1 MKSRTF
7 VLPNV
12 SSNYGARDANSTLI
26 ILLIY
31 CSHWKLA
38 GRARMLH
45 IVKNTI
51 RHFTVHKDTD
61 VNVYVL
67 NVSPCRSALSHTV
80 GLDGSI
86 VAFCIYV

>member
-1 MKSRTF
+1 MM
-7 VLPNV
+7 LQ
-12 SSNYGARDANSTLI
+12 ANSTLI
-26 ILLIY
+26 TLLIY
-31 CSHWKLA
+31 CTNCILA

-51 RHFTVHKDTD
+51 HHFTIHKATD

-67 NVSPCRSALSHTV
+67 NVSLCRSALSHTV
-80 GLDGSI
+80 GLDDSI